1 MVKFLLFRPIAVLI
15 TTLSVI
21 ALGLLTFSQIPV
33 SLLPEIAIPEI
44 TVQVSYPNTSAREL
58 HKAIVKP
65 LKNQLLQVNHL
76 ADLQAESRDGL
87 AVIKLSFDY
96 GTSINLAYIETN
108 EKIDALMSSLPR
120 DMPRPKVIKASASD
134 IPVFNINVS
143 YKSANQLSVR
153 TQTTAETTA
162 NFPLSSGEGAEGG
175 AKNQVNFLS
184 LSEFCENVL
193 KRRLEQLDEVALVD
207 LSGLSLPEMV
217 IIPDQGKLL
226 SLGMNEQTLSQI
238 LQRNNVELGNLT
250 VKDGQYQYN
259 IRFNSV
265 LKSKEDIENV
275 YFKIGENRVLQIKEV
290 ATVQL
295 RPQKLRGFYTYNGKR
310 AVVMSVIKQA
320 DAQLLQLRKT
330 LQSLSKE
337 FEKDYPQLEFHIS
350 QDQTELLDLSI
361 NNLISNL
368 LVGGFCAFVVI
379 FFFLGDF
386 KAPILIGI
394 TIPVSLI
401 VTFLFFYLFGISVN
415 VVSLAGLVLGIGMV
429 VDSAII
435 VIENIEQFRE
445 NGYDLDQACIAGTN
459 EVMMPLF
466 TSILTNSAVFLPLV
480 FISGIAG
487 ALFLDQALSVSLAL
501 GISLLSSFTLIPVLY
516 RLFYLSQKN
525 YAPKPSSFFMRQVE
539 KGYYWLMSFIFKQK
553 LLSIG
558 FFVSLI
564 FLAVFL
570 TFSIQKQGMP
580 NISQTEL
587 EVKIDWNEAI
597 TVEENETRI
606 SKINGELSNFEEKLI
621 YRSAFIGQQ
630 QFLLNRELQQ
640 NFNEAL
646 LSIKVED
653 NQTFNELQV
662 KMQTLFKQNFP
673 KANVSFSAAKNI
685 FEQLFNT
692 TQAPLVA
699 RFTNNH
705 EAEVPTPARMQK
717 IHENLNKKE
726 LYTEFPSLQ
735 SRLQIQIL
743 KEKLLLYEV
752 EYERVFTTLKTLFSE
767 NNLGNLKA
775 EQRYIPIVLGGEEQ
789 EINTLLQKAT
799 VQNSKGQNIY
809 LTHLIQVSTQQDYKS
824 FFSASEGDFIPF
836 NFDIREEKIAE
847 SQTTIQKIA
856 QEDGNLSLTFS
867 GNYFRNLAFI
877 KELTVVILV
886 AIGLLFF
893 ILAAQFESLLQPFIV
908 MTAVVFGLTGSMLLL
923 FLAGNSLNVMSAIG
937 MVVLIGIVDNDS
949 ILKIDTMNKSRET
962 HSLMEAIKLAGK
974 RRLKAQLMTSLTTI
988 LGLAPTLFS
997 SGLGAELQ
1005 IPLALSVIGGMLL
1018 GTLISVSFIPLMYW
1032 FMYRKSGM

>member
-96 GTSINLAYIETN
+96 GTNINLAYIETN
-108 EKIDALMSSLPR
+108 EKIDALMSSMPR

-143 YKSANQLSVR
+143 YKSSVKSGDLLES
-153 TQTTAETTA
+153 TLTTA
-162 NFPLSSGEGAEGG
+162 GG
-175 AKNQVNFLS
+175 RAKNGTDFLS

-265 LKSKEDIENV
+265 LRSKEDIENI
-275 YFKIGENRVLQIKEV
+275 YFKVGGNRILQIKEV

-337 FEKDYPQLEFHIS
+337 FEKDYPQLEFHVS

-386 KAPILIGI
+386 KAPVLIGI
-394 TIPVSLI
+394 TMPVSLI
-401 VTFLFFYLFGISVN
+401 VTFLFFYLLGISVN
-415 VVSLAGLVLGIGMV
+415 VVSLAGLVLGVGMV

-445 NGYDLDQACIAGTN
+445 NGSPLDEACIAGTN

-480 FISGIAG
+480 FISGVAG

-516 RLFYLSQKN
+516 RLFYLRQEK
-525 YAPKPSSFFMRQVE
+525 YLPKTSSFFMRQIE
-539 KGYYWLMSFIFKQK
+539 RGYTWLMSFIFKQK
-553 LLSIG
+553 AISIG

-570 TFSIQKQGMP
+570 TFSIKKQGMP
-580 NISQTEL
+580 DISRTEL

-597 TVEENETRI
+597 TVEENEARI
-606 SKINGELSNFEEKLI
+606 SKINSELSYFGKKLL
-621 YRSAFIGQQ
+621 YTSAFIGQQ

-640 NFNEAL
+640 NFNETL
-646 LSIKVED
+646 LSMKVTD
-653 NQTFNELQV
+653 NQTFSDLQA
-662 KMQTLFKQNFP
+662 KLQTFFEQHFP

-692 TQAPLVA
+692 KQAPLVA
-699 RFTNNH
+699 RFINNQ
-705 EAEVPTPARMQK
+705 EAEVPAPARM
-717 IHENLNKKE
+717 ENVYQNLRKKGLN
-726 LYTEFPSLQ
+726 TEFPSLQ
-735 SRLQIQIL
+735 SRLHIQIL

-752 EYERVFTTLKTLFSE
+752 EYEKVFTTLKTLFNE

-775 EQRYIPIVLGGEEQ
+775 EQRYIPIVLGREEQ

-824 FFSASEGDFIPF
+824 FFSAGEGDFIPF
-836 NFDIREEKIAE
+836 SFDVKQEKITE
-847 SQTTIQKIA
+847 SQAIIQKVA

-867 GNYFRNLAFI
+867 GSYFRNLAFI

-908 MTAVVFGLTGSMLLL
+908 MIAVVFGLTGSMLML

-988 LGLAPTLFS
+988 LGLTPTLFS

-1032 FMYRKSGM
+1032 FMYRKKGLQNLE